1 MRCGLRTIED
11 PELYSR
17 DYRLYVVK
25 SYVVGYSRTLASRYE
40 SHSEATRSFAHK
52 ANDQAQAKNGMHGT
66 MFFVH
71 HPKPIFLQS
80 NISSVFTYTSQI
92 LSPPITLIASSPRNN
107 ENAPSAT
114 LPLDALLISPASHS
128 PTSSCAIPVYSNMP
142 AEIESST
149 PIARM
154 VDVPERLNDLRMAMP
169 IAIPTGVM
177 SA

>member
-66 MFFVH
+66 MFFV
-71 HPKPIFLQS
+71 
-80 NISSVFTYTSQI
+80 TI
-92 LSPPITLIASSPRNN
+92 LSPFSYRV
-107 ENAPSAT
+107 
-114 LPLDALLISPASHS
+114 ISVRYSH
-128 PTSSCAIPVYSNMP
+128 TQVRY
-142 AEIESST
+142 
-149 PIARM
+149 
-154 VDVPERLNDLRMAMP
+154 
-169 IAIPTGVM
+169 
-177 SA
+177 